1 MQSVVRGAIADLA
14 RGISTGVIVW
24 TGCRCPDH
32 LCSPQLHCPDCIC
45 SAGERLPAPLEQ
57 RNAADYI
64 ITVLVGL
71 VCFLA
76 GVLYQQ
82 HCRHGSE
89 RRKSSPNLADE
100 ARSQLAQLRRKNHG
114 SSSG

>member
-1 MQSVVRGAIADLA
+1 MQSVIRGAISDLA

-24 TGCRCPDH
+24 SGCQCPEH
-32 LCSPQLHCPDCIC
+32 NCSPQLHCPDCIC
-45 SAGERLPAPLEQ
+45 SAGERLQAPLEP
-57 RNAADYI
+57 RNAAHYI

-76 GVLYQQ
+76 GILFQQ
-82 HCRHGSE
+82 HCRGGSE
-89 RRKSSPNLADE
+89 RRKPPPNLADE
-100 ARSQLAQLRRKNHG
+100 AKAQLTQLRRKNNG